1 MIWDEP
7 PAEAVA
13 RAVLNVASRV
23 LMENINIV
31 APDTTSHDAYKIAS
45 NLLKN

>member
-31 APDTTSHDAYKIAS
+31 APDTTAHDAYRIAS